1 MSCDEQANLCLVR
14 SQTEL
19 AAKVLSLSHDRLT
32 THFMFL
38 TLDVPTYL
46 YLIYTAARLL
56 NL

>member
-1 MSCDEQANLCLVR
+1 MSCAV
-14 SQTEL
+14 TEL